1 MTAAS
6 TLPSPS
12 TPIQQIPVEAPVDF
26 ETMLL
31 LWNSEDERK
40 RRMALEMADRNRV
53 NARSEK

>member
-1 MTAAS
+1 M

-53 NARSEK
+53 NARSGK

>member
-1 MTAAS
+1 M

-12 TPIQQIPVEAPVDF
+12 TPIQQPVEAPVDF

-53 NARSEK
+53 NARSERK